1 MTLALDILAGMLMGT
16 LMGLIASA
24 HAAVLLAYRPP
35 RLLQQRIEDGQGTNA
50 VTVVVFGLVVVWVF
64 AGVVAAL
71 IADALI
77 PNDSRDR
84 SRSQL
89 RISSHCYRGT
99 DNSRE
104 SRYLLFEGSMGAWRD
119 QFGFGVLH
127 LWFLDT
133 QCGYRATESDV
144 KTN

>member
-50 VTVVVFGLVVVWVF
+50 VTVVVFGLVVVWVI

-77 PNDSRDR
+77 PNDAEIGAVPNSQYLVTVIVALIILGSPAIFFLRDR
-84 SRSQL
+84 WL
-89 RISSHCYRGT
+89 HGAISLGLAFCIY
-99 DNSRE
+99 
-104 SRYLLFEGSMGAWRD
+104 
-119 QFGFGVLH
+119 GFLIPNAVIALQNR
-127 LWFLDT
+127 T
-133 QCGYRATESDV
+133 
-144 KTN
+144 